1 MLSIILLIIFSP
13 AILIA
18 GFISLCMIWTIID
31 FIISAII
38 DSINNILECVN
49 KLRSKKK

>member
-18 GFISLCMIWTIID
+18 GFVSLCIIWSIID
-31 FIISAII
+31 FILSLII
-38 DSINNILECVN
+38 DSINNLSKNIN
-49 KLRSKKK
+49 NLRSKKE

>member
-18 GFISLCMIWTIID
+18 GFVSLCIIWSIID
-31 FIISAII
+31 FILSLII
-38 DSINNILECVN
+38 DSINITYQKILTI
-49 KLRSKKK
+49 